1 VPDLRSSQFTVSIGL
16 LPCAGQKRRVS
27 DSLAADRTC
36 RYSSLHALH
45 YLRSKLWALIVPQQS
60 PALSTTGKLV
70 ALCSWS
76 LRQTS
81 SRDSSLPQHA
91 CAERMI
97 SSTRTSDARR
107 SSAATLWHTSRSVT
121 TPTTL
126 RLSLFSTTG
135 EQPHPVLRMA
145 IETCCAVSRGVQ
157 HESAFTGSILS
168 LQQLISSSPWSSQQH
183 SNESHLSGASEQ
195 HLAEE
200 PGLSAVGIDFRLKDD
215 VCTTPAPFVIAFT
228 ASH

>member
-1 VPDLRSSQFTVSIGL
+1 MTASSIYTRGRSISRSRHRAVADHK
-16 LPCAGQKRRVS
+16 PGQVYQRLHPPMTHSPRF
-27 DSLAADRTC
+27 LAP
-36 RYSSLHALH
+36 H
-45 YLRSKLWALIVPQQS
+45 YLLSKLWALIVPQQS

-76 LRQTS
+76 LRRTS

-91 CAERMI
+91 DVERII

-107 SSAATLWHTSRSVT
+107 SSATTLWHTSRSVT
-121 TPTTL
+121 TPTTS

-145 IETCCAVSRGVQ
+145 IEACCAVSRGVQ

-168 LQQLISSSPWSSQQH
+168 PQQLIWSFSIVVPTTFKRVA
-183 SNESHLSGASEQ
+183 LSRREQ
-195 HLAEE
+195 TSIL
-200 PGLSAVGIDFRLKDD
+200 PRSRVYRR
-215 VCTTPAPFVIAFT
+215 
-228 ASH
+228 S